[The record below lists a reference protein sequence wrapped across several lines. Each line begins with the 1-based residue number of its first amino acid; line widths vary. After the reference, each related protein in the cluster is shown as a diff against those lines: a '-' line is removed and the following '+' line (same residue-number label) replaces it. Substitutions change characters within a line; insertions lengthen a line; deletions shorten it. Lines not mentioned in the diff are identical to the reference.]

1 MNERKEMIERLTISH
16 HKGILAVTYEEEGRQ
31 VRRNFT
37 DVTKAMRFFHS
48 LLDRTK
54 EKK

>member
-1 MNERKEMIERLTISH
+1 MIERLTISH
-16 HKGILAVTYEEEGRQ
+16 HKGILSVTYEEGDRQ
-31 VRRNFT
+31 VQRNFT
-37 DVTKAMRFFHS
+37 DINNALKYFHT